1 MANERP
7 APLTELS
14 YENARPELI
23 NRANAIRAGLGLDPV
38 VDDHVANP
46 FVIFFDALALY
57 IELKGSTI
65 DNRVLAAM
73 LITARNLTD
82 GTIGAENIGY
92 DWEGVA
98 PAVVNVTL
106 DFGAGW
112 GEDIA
117 LLEGH
122 KFLSAPDYIL
132 DEDTTILAGTPSVS
146 VPLRQATQEQNTVI
160 SNGGQA
166 QVFTMPRVPVVKGSA
181 SVTVDAVIYR
191 VVTAL
196 FELTTGEEGVEFR
209 VNEDEQG
216 ILTTGDGTNGKV
228 IPLGASIVTDY
239 ETSLG
244 SDGRIGSGIIT
255 DSVDPILDVL
265 TNPVTVTI
273 TQPLGSSGGSDR
285 ESLESMQFNGPRS
298 LRTLEASI
306 SRPDFTTNA
315 EEVAGV
321 LRALVLTNIQDG
333 SIAANTTLILI
344 AAVAA
349 GVGETTLFTDDH
361 NDGVIPA
368 GTWLQVSGTWSEAA
382 GEMFA
387 SGPTDI
393 IRIDNFSSHFP
404 AEFRTNLRV
413 LDTSEARIVM
423 LKSSNLTDYLFVR
436 LTSDGA
442 GNTTFGLGQVLSAV
456 TTETTSV
463 EAIDTQVLTD
473 IDFRFNLTEGLV
485 LEVGGSPILTFT
497 PDISFREQVVP
508 EYRGNLSINQ
518 TDFVVLVDYPLP
530 GQALLDDVEDHIA
543 TSRPTL
549 VSHRVI
555 TGQLQFKPLNL
566 DIDLTPL
573 AGFTTTQARA
583 NIVAAISDY
592 LSLTRRG
599 ENGEFANL
607 PGISISLDEIYAVI
621 RSADGID
628 RAPII
633 WPTDF
638 DIVPSARE
646 MLIPGE
652 TKWS

>member
-1 MANERP
+1 MADDRP

-14 YENARPELI
+14 FENARPELI

-46 FVIFFDALALY
+46 FVIFFDTLALY

-65 DNRVLAAM
+65 DNRVLSAM

-82 GTIGAENIGY
+82 GTIGSDNIGY
-92 DWEGVA
+92 NWKGVA
-98 PAVVNVTL
+98 PAVVDINL

-112 GEDIA
+112 GENIE

-122 KFLSAPDYIL
+122 KFLAAPNYIL
-132 DEDTTILAGTPSVS
+132 SEDTTILAGTPSIS
-146 VPLRQATQEQNTVI
+146 LPLRQATREQNTVI
-160 SNGGQA
+160 SNGGQG
-166 QVFTMPRVPVVKGSA
+166 QVFTMPQTPVVKGSA
-181 SVTVDAVIYR
+181 SVAVDAVPYR
-191 VVTAL
+191 VVRDL
-196 FELTTGEEGVEFR
+196 FELRIGEEGLEFR
-209 VNEDEQG
+209 VNENEQG
-216 ILTTGDGTNGKV
+216 KQTTGDGTNGKV
-228 IPLGASIVTDY
+228 IPLGGSIVTDY
-239 ETSLG
+239 ETSIG
-244 SDGRIGSGIIT
+244 EDGRIGSGTIVDT
-255 DSVDPILDVL
+255 VDPILDIL
-265 TNPVTVTI
+265 TNPVTVII
-273 TQPLGSSGGSDR
+273 TQPFGSSGGSNR

-306 SRPDFTTNA
+306 GRSDFVTNA

-344 AAVAA
+344 AAEAP
-349 GVGETTLFTDDH
+349 GVGETTLFSDDH

-368 GTWLQVSGTWSEAA
+368 GTWLQISGSWSEAA
-382 GEMFA
+382 GEMTA

-404 AEFRTNLRV
+404 AEFRANLRV
-413 LDTSEARIVM
+413 LDTSEARLVM
-423 LKSSNLTDYLFVR
+423 FKASNLTDYLFVR

-442 GNTTFGLGQVLSAV
+442 GNTTFGLGQVLAAA

-473 IDFRFNLTEGLV
+473 IVFRFNLTEGLV

-497 PDISFREQVVP
+497 PDISFREQVVA
-508 EYRGNLSINQ
+508 EYRGYLSINQ
-518 TDFVVLVDYPLP
+518 TDFVILTDNPVP

-555 TGQLQFKPLNL
+555 TGQLEFAPLNL
-566 DIDLTPL
+566 IIDMTPL
-573 AGFTTTQARA
+573 VGFTVTQSRA
-583 NIVAAISDY
+583 NIIAEIVEY
-592 LSLTRRG
+592 LSLTRRN
-599 ENGEFANL
+599 EDKEFANL
-607 PGISISLDEIYAVI
+607 PGVTISLDEIYSVI
-621 RSADGID
+621 RQADGVD
-628 RAPII
+628 RAQII
-633 WPTDF
+633 WPTVW
-638 DIVPSARE
+638 DIVPGPRE
-646 MLIPGE
+646 MIIPGE
-652 TKWS
+652 IKWS